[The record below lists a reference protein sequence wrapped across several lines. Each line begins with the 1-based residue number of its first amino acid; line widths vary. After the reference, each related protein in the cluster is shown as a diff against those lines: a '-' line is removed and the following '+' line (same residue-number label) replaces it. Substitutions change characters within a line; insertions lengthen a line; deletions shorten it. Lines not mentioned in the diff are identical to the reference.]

1 MTILLFY
8 EELQDSVRHF
18 KETEGGRSQMCK
30 AMEERIDRKT
40 ILYIQSMMK
49 KLSISEEQA
58 IDLLDCT
65 EEEKERL
72 LRQLKVDADM

>member
-1 MTILLFY
+1 
-8 EELQDSVRHF
+8 
-18 KETEGGRSQMCK
+18 MCK

-40 ILYIQSMMK
+40 IHYIQSMME

-72 LRQLKVDADM
+72 LKQLKVNADL